1 MRRPDSDLK
10 TSLADQVQQILPGF
24 LCRYSL
30 LSVSTLGEGNINDTY
45 LVEFSDGDPVVLQRI
60 NGIVFPEPAR
70 VADNVQLVTE
80 HIRQRRAVNDSVRTT
95 LRVIAPRNGKSCFV
109 DREGHV
115 WRMVGYLANTE
126 CFPAVRSTSQAYEG
140 GSMLGWFHHQLD
152 DLRPELLIDPLPGFH
167 NLPSYCRHFKKV
179 RSGHKRKLTTD
190 LNYCCREAD
199 KRLVDGGLLHAALR
213 RGKTSTRVIHG
224 DPKIGN
230 ILFDKDT
237 RRAVALIDLDTVSMG
252 ILQYD
257 IGDCLRSYCNV
268 MGEDPAHPGDVIF
281 DLDICKS
288 MLMGYTASGASLPA
302 SERELVFQGVRL
314 LTYELALRF
323 LIDYLNN
330 DQYFKV
336 SDENEN
342 LRRSLVQFFLLNSIE
357 KQRDTIEK
365 IARQV

>member
-1 MRRPDSDLK
+1 MRRSDSELK
-10 TSLADQVQQILPGF
+10 TSLVDQIEQILPCF
-24 LCRYSL
+24 LGRYSL

-45 LVEFSDGDPVVLQRI
+45 LVEFSDGDSVVLQRI
-60 NGIVFPEPAR
+60 NGIVFPEPVR

-80 HIRQRRAVNDSVRTT
+80 HIRQRRADTDSARKS
-95 LRVIAPRNGKSCFV
+95 LLVIASRNGKSCYV
-109 DREGHV
+109 DGDGDV

-126 CFPAVRSTSQAYEG
+126 CFPAVRSASQAYEG

-152 DLRPELLIDPLPGFH
+152 DLKPQLLLDPLPGFH
-167 NLPSYCRHFKKV
+167 DLPAYCRHFKQAW
-179 RSGHKRKLTTD
+179 SAHSRKLTTD

-213 RGKTSTRVIHG
+213 SGKTSTRVIHG

-237 RRAVALIDLDTVSMG
+237 GRAVALIDLDTVSMG

-268 MGEDPAHPGDVIF
+268 MGEDPSHPGDVVF
-281 DLDICKS
+281 DLAICKS
-288 MLMGYTASGASLPA
+288 MLTGYTASGASLPV

-323 LIDYLNN
+323 LTDYLNN

-336 SDENEN
+336 SDEDEN
-342 LRRSLVQFFLLNSIE
+342 LRRALAQFFLLNSIE
-357 KQRDTIEK
+357 KQRYAIEK